1 MEQQYTTLTKDINNI
16 DNKDAIVYAYIK
28 SRMNYKTS
36 IADNVT
42 EKEIS
47 EKLGISLSTVK
58 RSVSRLKNN
67 KNLVDKVISNN
78 VIAEGSYKTYNKY
91 HVAKCNEDFF
101 YIYNSF
107 FNDDMNIAKA
117 SERINVKNF
126 LLKIKAICKKETNK
140 YISENPYLDGLN
152 KTELSKKLG
161 IVNKTELSKK
171 LGIDAKTLNK
181 YLEMAV
187 NAGQIKYITNGLLI
201 LNKSI
206 IPDFKKDDTDTRIYH
221 IIYDWCIDN
230 GVVPPDRNDEIKITE
245 DGSIRRK
252 NSLLL
257 EIAGKLDYMKD
268 EEIRSL
274 LTNRITSEEITLE
287 YIAKVLNI
295 KTKKEKEYIPCSI
308 IMLD

>member
-36 IADNVT
+36 IADNIT
-42 EKEIS
+42 EKEIA

-67 KNLVDKVISNN
+67 KNLIDKVISNN

-91 HVAKCNEDFF
+91 HVEKCNENFF

-161 IVNKTELSKK
+161 IDT
-171 LGIDAKTLNK
+171 KTLDK
-181 YLEMAV
+181 YLKIAV

-230 GVVPPDRNDEIKITE
+230 GVVPPDRNDEITVME
-245 DGSIRRK
+245 DGSVRRR
-252 NSLLL
+252 NSLLI

-295 KTKKEKEYIPCSI
+295 NNKKKEDIQYSV
-308 IMLD
+308 MLD

>member
-58 RSVSRLKNN
+58 RSVAKLKNN
-67 KNLVDKVISNN
+67 KNLIDKVISNN

-117 SERINVKNF
+117 SERIKIKNF
-126 LLKIKAICKKETNK
+126 LLKLKAICKKETNK
-140 YISENPYLDGLN
+140 YISESPYLDGLN
-152 KTELSKKLG
+152 KAELSKKLG
-161 IVNKTELSKK
+161 I
-171 LGIDAKTLNK
+171 IDTKTLNK

-230 GVVPPDRNDEIKITE
+230 GVVPPDRNDEIKIME

-295 KTKKEKEYIPCSI
+295 NNKKKEEIEYSI

>member
-58 RSVSRLKNN
+58 RSVAKLKKN
-67 KNLVDKVISNN
+67 KNLIDKVISNN

-91 HVAKCNEDFF
+91 HVAKCNENFF

-117 SERINVKNF
+117 SERTKLKNF
-126 LLKIKAICKKETNK
+126 LLKLKTICKKETNK
-140 YISENPYLDGLN
+140 YISESPYLGGLN

-161 IVNKTELSKK
+161 IAT
-171 LGIDAKTLNK
+171 KTLDK
-181 YLEMAV
+181 YLEMTV

-206 IPDFKKDDTDTRIYH
+206 IPDFKKDDTNTRIYH

-230 GVVPPDRNDEIKITE
+230 DVAPPDRNDEITVME
-245 DGSIRRK
+245 DGSVRRR
-252 NSLLL
+252 NRLLAEL
-257 EIAGKLDYMKD
+257 ACKLVYMKD

-287 YIAKVLNI
+287 YIVKVLNI
-295 KTKKEKEYIPCSI
+295 NITKKKEDIQYSV
-308 IMLD
+308 MLD

>member
-1 MEQQYTTLTKDINNI
+1 MEQQYTTLTKDINNV

-67 KNLVDKVISNN
+67 KNLIDKVISNN

-117 SERINVKNF
+117 SERIKIKNF
-126 LLKIKAICKKETNK
+126 LLKLKAICKKETNK
-140 YISENPYLDGLN
+140 YISESPYLDGLN
-152 KTELSKKLG
+152 KAELSKKLG
-161 IVNKTELSKK
+161 I
-171 LGIDAKTLNK
+171 IDTKTLNK

-230 GVVPPDRNDEIKITE
+230 GVVPPDRNDEIKIME

-295 KTKKEKEYIPCSI
+295 NNKKKEEIEYSI

>member
-36 IADNVT
+36 IADNIT
-42 EKEIS
+42 EKEIA

-67 KNLVDKVISNN
+67 KNLIDKVISNN

-91 HVAKCNEDFF
+91 HVEKCNENFF

-161 IVNKTELSKK
+161 IDT
-171 LGIDAKTLNK
+171 KTLDK
-181 YLEMAV
+181 YLKIAV

-230 GVVPPDRNDEIKITE
+230 GVVPPDRNDEITVME
-245 DGSIRRK
+245 DGSVRRR
-252 NSLLL
+252 NSLLI

-274 LTNRITSEEITLE
+274 ITNRITSEEITLE

-295 KTKKEKEYIPCSI
+295 KTKKKKEDIQYSV
-308 IMLD
+308 MLD

>member
-1 MEQQYTTLTKDINNI
+1 
-16 DNKDAIVYAYIK
+16 
-28 SRMNYKTS
+28 MNYKTS

-58 RSVSRLKNN
+58 RSVERLKKN
-67 KNLVDKVISNN
+67 KNLIDKVISNN

-91 HVAKCNEDFF
+91 HVAKCNENFF

-117 SERINVKNF
+117 SERTKLKNF
-126 LLKIKAICKKETNK
+126 LLKLKAICKKETNK
-140 YISENPYLDGLN
+140 YISESPYLDGL
-152 KTELSKKLG
+152 
-161 IVNKTELSKK
+161 NKTELSKK

-206 IPDFKKDDTDTRIYH
+206 IPDFKKDGTDTRIYH

-230 GVVPPDRNDEIKITE
+230 DVVPPDRNDEIKIIGG
-245 DGSIRRK
+245 DSIRRR
-252 NSLLL
+252 NSLLI
-257 EIAGKLDYMKD
+257 EIAGKLGYMKD

-295 KTKKEKEYIPCSI
+295 KNKKKKEEIEWPPI
-308 IMLD
+308 IMLA

>member
-36 IADNVT
+36 IADNIT
-42 EKEIS
+42 EKEIA

-67 KNLVDKVISNN
+67 KNLIDKVISNN

-91 HVAKCNEDFF
+91 HVEKCNENFF

-161 IVNKTELSKK
+161 IDT
-171 LGIDAKTLNK
+171 KTLNK
-181 YLEMAV
+181 NLEMAV

-230 GVVPPDRNDEIKITE
+230 GVVPPDRNDEITVME
-245 DGSIRRK
+245 DGSVRRR
-252 NSLLL
+252 NSLLI

-295 KTKKEKEYIPCSI
+295 KTKKKKEDIQYSV
-308 IMLD
+308 MLD

>member
-1 MEQQYTTLTKDINNI
+1 MEQQYTTLTKDINNL
-16 DNKDAIVYAYIK
+16 DNKDAMVYAYIK

-47 EKLGISLSTVK
+47 EKLGIPLSTVK

-67 KNLVDKVISNN
+67 KNLIDKVISNN

-107 FNDDMNIAKA
+107 FNDDMNITKA
-117 SERINVKNF
+117 SERTKLKNF
-126 LLKIKAICKKETNK
+126 LLKIKALCKKETNK
-140 YISENPYLDGLN
+140 YISESPYLDGLN

-161 IVNKTELSKK
+161 IDT
-171 LGIDAKTLNK
+171 KTLNN

-201 LNKSI
+201 LNKFI
-206 IPDFKKDDTDTRIYH
+206 IPDFKKDDADTRIYH
-221 IIYDWCIDN
+221 IIYDWCVDN
-230 GVVPPDRNDEIKITE
+230 GAIPPDRNDEITVMAN
-245 DGSIRRK
+245 GSIRRR
-252 NSLLL
+252 NSLLV
-257 EIAGKLDYMKD
+257 EIAGKLDCMKD
-268 EEIRSL
+268 EDIRSL
-274 LTNRITSEEITLE
+274 LTNRITSKEITLE

-295 KTKKEKEYIPCSI
+295 NNKKKEEIEYSVI
-308 IMLD
+308 LD

>member
-16 DNKDAIVYAYIK
+16 DNMDTIVYAYIK
-28 SRMNYKTS
+28 SRINYKTS
-36 IADNVT
+36 IADNIT

-58 RSVSRLKNN
+58 RSVARLKKN
-67 KNLVDKVISNN
+67 KNLVDKVIINN

-91 HVAKCNEDFF
+91 YMAKCNENFF

-107 FNDDMNIAKA
+107 FNDDMNITKA
-117 SERINVKNF
+117 GERTKLKNF
-126 LLKIKAICKKETNK
+126 LLKIKALCKKETNK
-140 YISENPYLDGLN
+140 YISESPYLGGLN

-161 IVNKTELSKK
+161 IAT
-171 LGIDAKTLNK
+171 KTLDK
-181 YLEMAV
+181 YLEMTV

-206 IPDFKKDDTDTRIYH
+206 IPDFKKDDADTRIYH

-230 GVVPPDRNDEIKITE
+230 DVAPPDRNDEITVME
-245 DGSIRRK
+245 DGSVRRR
-252 NSLLL
+252 NRLLAEL
-257 EIAGKLDYMKD
+257 ACKLVYMKD

-287 YIAKVLNI
+287 YIVKVLNI
-295 KTKKEKEYIPCSI
+295 NITKKKEDIQYSV
-308 IMLD
+308 MLD

>member
-1 MEQQYTTLTKDINNI
+1 MEQQYTTLTKDINNV

-67 KNLVDKVISNN
+67 KNLIDKVISNN

-117 SERINVKNF
+117 SERIKIKNF
-126 LLKIKAICKKETNK
+126 LLKLKAICKKETNK
-140 YISENPYLDGLN
+140 YISESPYLDGLN
-152 KTELSKKLG
+152 KAELSKKLG
-161 IVNKTELSKK
+161 I
-171 LGIDAKTLNK
+171 IDTKTLNK

-230 GVVPPDRNDEIKITE
+230 GVVPPDRNDEIKIME

-274 LTNRITSEEITLE
+274 LTNRITSKEITLE

-295 KTKKEKEYIPCSI
+295 KTKKEKEYMPCSI

>member
-1 MEQQYTTLTKDINNI
+1 M
-16 DNKDAIVYAYIK
+16 DAIVYAYIK

-58 RSVSRLKNN
+58 RSVERLKKN
-67 KNLVDKVISNN
+67 KNLIDKVISNN

-91 HVAKCNEDFF
+91 HVEKCNENFF

-161 IVNKTELSKK
+161 IDT
-171 LGIDAKTLNK
+171 KTLNK

-230 GVVPPDRNDEIKITE
+230 GVVPPDRNDEITVME
-245 DGSIRRK
+245 DGSVRRR
-252 NSLLL
+252 NSLLI

-295 KTKKEKEYIPCSI
+295 NNKKKEDIQYSV
-308 IMLD
+308 MLD

>member
-36 IADNVT
+36 IADNIT
-42 EKEIS
+42 EKEIA

-67 KNLVDKVISNN
+67 KNLIDKVISNN

-91 HVAKCNEDFF
+91 HVEKCNENFF

-140 YISENPYLDGLN
+140 YISENPYLDGL
-152 KTELSKKLG
+152 
-161 IVNKTELSKK
+161 NKTELSKK

-230 GVVPPDRNDEIKITE
+230 GVVPPDRNDEITVME
-245 DGSIRRK
+245 DGSVRRR
-252 NSLLL
+252 NSLLI

-295 KTKKEKEYIPCSI
+295 KTKKKKEDIQYSV
-308 IMLD
+308 MLD

>member
-1 MEQQYTTLTKDINNI
+1 MEQQYTTLTKDINNV

-67 KNLVDKVISNN
+67 KNLIDKVISNN

-117 SERINVKNF
+117 SERIKIKNF
-126 LLKIKAICKKETNK
+126 LLKLKAICKKETNK
-140 YISENPYLDGLN
+140 YISESPYLDGLN
-152 KTELSKKLG
+152 KAELSKKLG
-161 IVNKTELSKK
+161 I
-171 LGIDAKTLNK
+171 IDTKTLNK

-230 GVVPPDRNDEIKITE
+230 GVVPPDRNDEIKIME
-245 DGSIRRK
+245 DGSVRRK

-257 EIAGKLDYMKD
+257 EIAGKLGYMKD

-295 KTKKEKEYIPCSI
+295 KTKKKKEDIQYSV
-308 IMLD
+308 MLD

>member
-58 RSVSRLKNN
+58 RSVERLKKN

-91 HVAKCNEDFF
+91 HVAKCNENFF

-140 YISENPYLDGLN
+140 YISESPYLDGLN
-152 KTELSKKLG
+152 KTELSKKLD
-161 IVNKTELSKK
+161 
-171 LGIDAKTLNK
+171 IDAKTLNK

-187 NAGQIKYITNGLLI
+187 NAGQIKYIT
-201 LNKSI
+201 KSI

-230 GVVPPDRNDEIKITE
+230 GVVPPDRNDEIKIME

>member
-1 MEQQYTTLTKDINNI
+1 
-16 DNKDAIVYAYIK
+16 
-28 SRMNYKTS
+28 MNYKTS

-58 RSVSRLKNN
+58 RSVAKLKNN
-67 KNLVDKVISNN
+67 KNLIDKVISNN

-91 HVAKCNEDFF
+91 HVAKCNENFF

-117 SERINVKNF
+117 SERTKLKNF
-126 LLKIKAICKKETNK
+126 LLKLKTICKKETNK
-140 YISENPYLDGLN
+140 YISESPYLDGLN

-161 IVNKTELSKK
+161 IDT
-171 LGIDAKTLNK
+171 KTLNK
-181 YLEMAV
+181 NLEMAV

-230 GVVPPDRNDEIKITE
+230 GVVPPDRNDEIKIME

-295 KTKKEKEYIPCSI
+295 NNKKKEEIEYSI

>member
-58 RSVSRLKNN
+58 RSVARLKNN
-67 KNLVDKVISNN
+67 KNLIDKVISNN

-91 HVAKCNEDFF
+91 HVEKCNENFF

-161 IVNKTELSKK
+161 IDT
-171 LGIDAKTLNK
+171 KTLNK

-230 GVVPPDRNDEIKITE
+230 GVVPPDRNDEITVME
-245 DGSIRRK
+245 DGSVRRR
-252 NSLLL
+252 NSLLI

-295 KTKKEKEYIPCSI
+295 KTKKKKEDIQYSV
-308 IMLD
+308 MLD

>member
-36 IADNVT
+36 IADNIT
-42 EKEIS
+42 EKEIA

-67 KNLVDKVISNN
+67 KNLIDKVISNN

-91 HVAKCNEDFF
+91 HVEKCNENFF

-161 IVNKTELSKK
+161 IDT
-171 LGIDAKTLNK
+171 KTLDK
-181 YLEMAV
+181 YLKIAV

-206 IPDFKKDDTDTRIYH
+206 IPDFKKDGTDTRIYH

-230 GVVPPDRNDEIKITE
+230 DVVPPDRNDEIKIIGG
-245 DGSIRRK
+245 DSIRRR
-252 NSLLL
+252 NSLLI
-257 EIAGKLDYMKD
+257 EIAGKLGYMKD

-295 KTKKEKEYIPCSI
+295 KNKKKKEEIEWPPI
-308 IMLD
+308 IMLA

>member
-16 DNKDAIVYAYIK
+16 DNMDAIVYAYIK

-36 IADNVT
+36 IVDNIT

-58 RSVSRLKNN
+58 RSVAKLKKN
-67 KNLVDKVISNN
+67 KNLIDKVISNN

-91 HVAKCNEDFF
+91 HVAKCNENFF

-140 YISENPYLDGLN
+140 YISESPYLDGLN

-161 IVNKTELSKK
+161 IDT
-171 LGIDAKTLNK
+171 KTLNK
-181 YLEMAV
+181 NLEMAV

-206 IPDFKKDDTDTRIYH
+206 IPDFKEADSDTRIYH

-230 GVVPPDRNDEIKITE
+230 GVVPPDRNDEITVME
-245 DGSIRRK
+245 DGSVRRR
-252 NSLLL
+252 NRLL
-257 EIAGKLDYMKD
+257 AKLACKLVYMKD

-295 KTKKEKEYIPCSI
+295 NNKKKEDIQYSV
-308 IMLD
+308 MLD

>member
-36 IADNVT
+36 IADNIT
-42 EKEIS
+42 EKEIA

-67 KNLVDKVISNN
+67 KNLIDKVISNN

-91 HVAKCNEDFF
+91 HVEKCNENFF

-161 IVNKTELSKK
+161 IDT
-171 LGIDAKTLNK
+171 KTLDK
-181 YLEMAV
+181 YLKIAV

-230 GVVPPDRNDEIKITE
+230 GVVPPDRNDEITVME
-245 DGSIRRK
+245 DGSVRRR
-252 NSLLL
+252 NRCTAESQSGGLAANGDVQS
-257 EIAGKLDYMKD
+257 EI
-268 EEIRSL
+268 
-274 LTNRITSEEITLE
+274 
-287 YIAKVLNI
+287 
-295 KTKKEKEYIPCSI
+295 
-308 IMLD
+308 

>member
-16 DNKDAIVYAYIK
+16 DNMDAIVYAYIK

-36 IADNVT
+36 IADNIT

-58 RSVSRLKNN
+58 RSVARLKKN
-67 KNLVDKVISNN
+67 KNLVDKVIINN

-91 HVAKCNEDFF
+91 YMAKCNENFF

-107 FNDDMNIAKA
+107 FNDDMNITKA
-117 SERINVKNF
+117 GERTKLKNF
-126 LLKIKAICKKETNK
+126 LLKIKALCKKETNK
-140 YISENPYLDGLN
+140 YISESPYLGGLN

-161 IVNKTELSKK
+161 IAT
-171 LGIDAKTLNK
+171 KTLDK
-181 YLEMAV
+181 YLEMTV

-206 IPDFKKDDTDTRIYH
+206 IPDFKKDDTNTRIYH

-230 GVVPPDRNDEIKITE
+230 DVAPPDRNDEITVME
-245 DGSIRRK
+245 DGSVRRR
-252 NSLLL
+252 NRLLAEL
-257 EIAGKLDYMKD
+257 ACKLVYMKD

-287 YIAKVLNI
+287 YIAKALNI
-295 KTKKEKEYIPCSI
+295 NNKKKEDIQYSV
-308 IMLD
+308 MLD